1 MTKKEHIDGIGEV
14 TFVKTKR
21 TKNLRISMSPHKGVR
36 VSVPNLM
43 SFRKAFSFVIENQ
56 DWIHKHLPE
65 MERKLEGQTVFDE
78 NTDFTTYRRKLV
90 ILIKPNIKAPRAKLL
105 KEKILVEF
113 PESLDIYTEQYQDFI
128 RTIIEETWRKE
139 AKELLPIRTSELAT
153 KFNLSYE
160 KVSVKNTKSRW
171 GSCSHQNN
179 ISLSLHL
186 MRLPKELRDYVILHE
201 LAHTVEKNHQP
212 PFWNFLDT
220 LTEGNA
226 KKLDKELKNYT
237 TRIF

>member
-43 SFRKAFSFVIENQ
+43 SFRKAFSFVTENQ

-90 ILIKPNIKAPRAKLL
+90 IIIKPNIKAPRAKLL

>member
-21 TKNLRISMSPHKGVR
+21 TKNLRISMCPYKGVR
-36 VSVPNLM
+36 VSVPYLM
-43 SFRKAFSFVIENQ
+43 SFRKAFSFVIEKQ

-78 NTDFTTYRRKLV
+78 NTDFNTYRRKLV
-90 ILIKPNIKAPRAKLL
+90 IIIKPNIKAPRAKLL

>member
-21 TKNLRISMSPHKGVR
+21 TKNLRISMSPYKGVS
-36 VSVPNLM
+36 VSVPYLM
-43 SFRKAFSFVIENQ
+43 SFRKAFSFVIEKQ

-78 NTDFTTYRRKLV
+78 NTDFDTYRRKLV
-90 ILIKPNIKAPRAKLL
+90 IIIKPNIKAPRAKLL

>member
-36 VSVPNLM
+36 VSVPYLM
-43 SFRKAFSFVIENQ
+43 SFRKAFSFVIEKQ

-78 NTDFTTYRRKLV
+78 NTDFNTYRRKLV
-90 ILIKPNIKAPRAKLL
+90 IIIKPNIKAPRAKLL

>member
-21 TKNLRISMSPHKGVR
+21 TKNLRISMSPYKGVS
-36 VSVPNLM
+36 VSVPYLM
-43 SFRKAFSFVIENQ
+43 SFRKAFSFVIEKQ

-78 NTDFTTYRRKLV
+78 NTDFNTYRRKLV
-90 ILIKPNIKAPRAKLL
+90 IIIKPNIKAPRAKLL

>member
-36 VSVPNLM
+36 VSVPYLM
-43 SFRKAFSFVIENQ
+43 SFRKAFSFVIEKQ

-78 NTDFTTYRRKLV
+78 NTDFNTYRRKLV
-90 ILIKPNIKAPRAKLL
+90 IIIKPNIKAPRAKLL

-226 KKLDKELKNYT
+226 KKLDKELQNYT

>member
-21 TKNLRISMSPHKGVR
+21 TKNLRISMSPYKGVR
-36 VSVPNLM
+36 VSVPYLM
-43 SFRKAFSFVIENQ
+43 SFRKAFSFVIEKQ

-78 NTDFTTYRRKLV
+78 NTDFNTYRRKLV
-90 ILIKPNIKAPRAKLL
+90 IIIKPNIKVPRAKLL

>member
-1 MTKKEHIDGIGEV
+1 
-14 TFVKTKR
+14 
-21 TKNLRISMSPHKGVR
+21 
-36 VSVPNLM
+36 M
-43 SFRKAFSFVIENQ
+43 SFRKAFSFVIEKQ

-78 NTDFTTYRRKLV
+78 NTDFNTYRRKLV
-90 ILIKPNIKAPRAKLL
+90 IIIKPNIKAPRAKLL